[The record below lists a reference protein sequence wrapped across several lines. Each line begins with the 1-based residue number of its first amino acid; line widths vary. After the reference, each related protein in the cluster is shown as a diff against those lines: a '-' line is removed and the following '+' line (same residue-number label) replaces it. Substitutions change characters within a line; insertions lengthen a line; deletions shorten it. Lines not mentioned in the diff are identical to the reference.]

1 METVEF
7 NIWRNKKMK
16 KLLFLFFFSSVI
28 LAQSSIIDLSI
39 DKRLFISY
47 AFMNAAG
54 NSGEWR
60 KEGMNPLRIEVRNI
74 LKERIDT
81 TFINKI
87 HKYVFDHELDSWV
100 NYGPYALINNGP
112 PKFDLEIDYKN
123 SNLDSNAVNMVKGLQ
138 DYFVEF
144 YNKYNIEELWK
155 KYYSSM
161 QAENQKYAPFADRAL
176 SDIINYCRISDNYFS
191 RGTKKIH
198 YQVIPLMSYFTAQ
211 TVKVNGEIYIISGPT
226 DGQPSEANFYHE
238 ALHHPIGEIVNKYS
252 NLINKYSEINN
263 LNKGELGY
271 PNWLEFFEECLV
283 RTIANRMSSK
293 LFNENND
300 ELLKG
305 IYSEYKKGLILCPY
319 LNEELEKYETAN
331 IPLEKYFPE
340 LLTNLDLNKEKEKL
354 DEYNK
359 TRKEDK

>member
-1 METVEF
+1 
-7 NIWRNKKMK
+7 MK
-16 KLLFLFFFSSVI
+16 KIIILISLFSAAI
-28 LAQSSIIDLSI
+28 WAQNNIFDLNI

-60 KEGMNPLRIEVRNI
+60 KEGMNPIRIEVRNI

-87 HKYVFDHELDSWV
+87 HKYVFDHKLGSWV

-144 YNKYNIEELWK
+144 YNKYDIEGIWK
-155 KYYSSM
+155 KYYTVM
-161 QAENQKYAPFADRAL
+161 QKENQKYAPFADRAL

-191 RGTKKIH
+191 RGTKKI
-198 YQVIPLMSYFTAQ
+198 YFQVIPLMSYFTAQ

-238 ALHHPIGEIVNKYS
+238 ALHHPIGELIDKYS
-252 NLINKYSEINN
+252 DLINKYSEINSI
-263 LNKGELGY
+263 NKAELGY
-271 PNWLEFFEECLV
+271 LDWLEFFEDCLI
-283 RTIANRMSSK
+283 RTIDKRMEAK
-293 LFNENND
+293 LFNESQD
-300 ELLKG
+300 ELLKS
-305 IYSEYKKGLILCPY
+305 IYSEYKIGMILCPY
-319 LNEELEKYETAN
+319 LNEELEKYETTN
-331 IPLEKYFPE
+331 ITLEEYFPE
-340 LLTNLDLNKEKEKL
+340 LLTSLDFNKEKDRLE
-354 DEYNK
+354 EYNK
-359 TRKEDK
+359 TREKN

>member
-1 METVEF
+1 
-7 NIWRNKKMK
+7 MK
-16 KLLFLFFFSSVI
+16 KIIILIFLFSAAI
-28 LAQSSIIDLSI
+28 WAQNNIIDLNI

-60 KEGMNPLRIEVRNI
+60 KEGMNPIRIEVRNI

-87 HKYVFDHELDSWV
+87 HKYVFDHKLDSWV

-144 YNKYNIEELWK
+144 YNKYNIEDIWK

-161 QAENQKYAPFADRAL
+161 QSENQKYAPFADRAL
-176 SDIINYCRISDNYFS
+176 YDIINYCRISDNYFS
-191 RGTKKIH
+191 RSTKKIH

-252 NLINKYSEINN
+252 VLINKYSEINN

-283 RTIANRMSSK
+283 RTIDKRMCAK
-293 LFNENND
+293 LFKDNKD

-305 IYSEYKKGLILCPY
+305 INDEYKKGLILCHY
-319 LNEELEKYETAN
+319 FNEELEKYESLSIT
-331 IPLEKYFPE
+331 LEEYFPK
-340 LLTNLDLNKEKEKL
+340 LLANLDFTKEKERL
-354 DEYNK
+354 DK
-359 TRKEDK
+359 FDKEDNK